1 MPIITL
7 LTDFGTDSPYVAMM
21 KGVILS
27 IEPRATVVDLTHAI
41 PAQDVRQG
49 AIVLGDV
56 APWFPPGTIHVAVVD
71 PGVGTERAIVYAR
84 FGSQHCVAPDNGL
97 LSRWAIASPPDRVV
111 RIVDSQYWRHPTSA
125 TFHGRDI
132 MAPVAAQLAAGLDPT
147 RLGPPQEKLVMLD
160 WLQPRSLPDRIEGH
174 VLAIDSFG
182 NVVTNITSSMLAQ
195 VPADRSIRVACRGHQ
210 TASHV
215 RTYGQQSTG
224 TLVSLVGSN
233 DRLELAQVQGNA
245 AALIKAEVNDPVVV
259 SWR

>member
-7 LTDFGTDSPYVAMM
+7 LTDFGSDSPYVAAM

-27 IEPRATVVDLTHAI
+27 IEPHATLVDVTHAI

-56 APWFPPGTIHVAVVD
+56 ASWFPPETIHVTVVD
-71 PGVGTERAIVYAR
+71 PGVGTERPIVYAR

-97 LSRWAIASPPDRVV
+97 LSRWASVSPPDRLV
-111 RIVDSQYWRHPTSA
+111 RIADSQYWRHPTSA

-132 MAPVAAQLAAGLDPT
+132 MAPVAAHLAAGLDPT

-160 WLQPRSLPDRIEGH
+160 WPQPRSFPDRIEGH
-174 VLAIDSFG
+174 VLMIDSFG
-182 NVVTNITSSMLAQ
+182 NVITNITSSMLTQ
-195 VPADRSIRVACRGHQ
+195 MPAGRSIRVACRGHQ
-210 TASHV
+210 TTIHV
-215 RTYGQQSTG
+215 RTYGQQPAG
-224 TLVSLVGSN
+224 VLVSLVGSA

-245 AALIKAEVNDPVVV
+245 AAATQAKVNDPVVV
-259 SWR
+259 TWR